1 MFHQLREKM
10 KQRVVLK
17 KKKSDPEKFVVPCI
31 IGGQSNANA
40 LCDTGSSVS
49 IMPRVMADQVSLKIG
64 PSGDSFTFVDCSKVN
79 SGGIVKNLLVQIVN
93 ALVLL
98 DFHVMDIQIYWNSS
112 LLHGRIFMARQS
124 DVLDIEIRDDR
135 RFVTVCYSDSS
146 AEREDDGEVSID
158 NQPASV
164 ANPPRRKTV

>member
-1 MFHQLREKM
+1 M

-64 PSGDSFTFVDCSKVN
+64 PSGDSFTFVDCSK
-79 SGGIVKNLLVQIVN
+79 
-93 ALVLL
+93 
-98 DFHVMDIQIYWNSS
+98 IYWNSS
-112 LLHGRIFMARQS
+112 LLHGRTFMTRQS